1 MKPLFALIDFSRVGS
16 ENQTFEALN
25 GKRYVFFVIE
35 FCKTIVPVLP
45 LVPISSMISFRC
57 SFFWFFLQSF
67 GPFTF
72 SSCPHEPGG
81 IVII

>member
-45 LVPISSMISFRC
+45 LVPISPMISF
-57 SFFWFFLQSF
+57 
-67 GPFTF
+67 
-72 SSCPHEPGG
+72 
-81 IVII
+81 